1 MSTKRKVYQACVLSV
16 LLYGWFPSRNI
27 STRLIHSTTDACE
40 PSLGS
45 PINNSGVST
54 SHYCLTAPSMDLRE
68 RWGDRENASIKVMK
82 RRVEWLGHLARM
94 PDCRTPKACLF
105 GWLPQ
110 ACPQGGPRL
119 RWRDVIRKDLR
130 VMGIKEDQWYDEAS
144 TSRSGWKS
152 RCQTE
157 IENLIDT
164 ATN

>member
-1 MSTKRKVYQACVLSV
+1 MCTVCTPLWLVPLKKHLNKIDSFHNRCVRAIL
-16 LLYGWFPSRNI
+16 
-27 STRLIHSTTDACE
+27 
-40 PSLGS
+40 
-45 PINNSGVST
+45 GVSNQQQWSQHIT
-54 SHYCLTAPSMDLRE
+54 LLDLRE